1 MQFLQ
6 LTIIKFKRNARK
18 GFPQSCNGFQ
28 IRAIFVATLLSN
40 MLLKV
45 CLYRIIIHVDRVPV
59 SLSGIFGTRDSY
71 SKYLVH
77 DGALTNKRV

>member
-45 CLYRIIIHVDRVPV
+45 CLYRIIIRVGRVPAEDTCLFCQA
-59 SLSGIFGTRDSY
+59 SLE
-71 SKYLVH
+71 LVTL
-77 DGALTNKRV
+77 AQNTLCMMVP